1 MEDLYFDKQPFVISF
16 VSVCSGAGKTT
27 LIEKV
32 IELLV
37 QKGYRVGVLKH
48 DAHKFEIDKKGK
60 DSWRFA
66 NAGAQNV
73 IISSKE
79 KLAMISKLDDYISI
93 DKILNLFSDMD
104 IVIIEGFKASI
115 YPKIEVHRK
124 KVSKQLLFLNQD
136 AENSNYIAVAT
147 DERLSGI
154 KNLDI
159 NNPARVATFIESK
172 YKTIK
177 SNNINSNNINSSN
190 INLSNINS
198 SEINTNYLNID
209 EINSDLSKENF
220 NNEFATSVQIEK
232 VINLDA
238 GDINLYDEDLIAEH
252 RLELNIKV
260 KDEVHQHTFF
270 CTPEHMKELIVG
282 HLICSQLINDVE
294 EIKDLQIEKSGD
306 KAYVTIFKENNINEN
321 NIKYNKED
329 NNEKNPV
336 LFNPNIIFESM
347 NRNLSCSKLFCKTGG
362 AHCIGYMDNNGY
374 IGFFEDVGRHNALDK
389 LIGYLYINNIDT
401 KEFAVILSGRLSQ
414 DMVMKCINAKIYMII
429 AKSAPTNLSFEL
441 CRQNDITLVGFVRKN
456 RLNVYNQGSRLQ
468 VFKTDALELLSALP
482 ETTDLKSVRKKVLNE
497 SLFIRNT

>member
-1 MEDLYFDKQPFVISF
+1 MGDLYFDKQPFVISF
-16 VSVCSGAGKTT
+16 VSVCSGSGKTT

-32 IELLV
+32 IEILTN
-37 QKGYRVGVLKH
+37 KGYRVGVLKH

-79 KLAMISKLDDYISI
+79 KLAMISKLDDYICI
-93 DKILNLFSDMD
+93 DKIIKLFVDMD
-104 IVIIEGFKASI
+104 IVIIEGFKSSI

-124 KVSKQLLFLNQD
+124 KVSQELLISKQDNRD
-136 AENSNYIAVAT
+136 SNYIAVAT
-147 DERLSGI
+147 DEQIPGI

-159 NNPARVATFIESK
+159 NNPNEVVNFIESK
-172 YKTIK
+172 HKTIK
-177 SNNINSNNINSSN
+177 SNNINSN
-190 INLSNINS
+190 
-198 SEINTNYLNID
+198 
-209 EINSDLSKENF
+209 LSKENF

-374 IGFFEDVGRHNALDK
+374 IGAFEDVGRHNALDK
-389 LIGYLYINNIDT
+389 LIGYLHINKIDT
-401 KEFAVILSGRLSQ
+401 KELAVILSGRLSQ
-414 DMVMKCINAKIYMII
+414 DMVTKCINAKIYMII
-429 AKSAPTNLSFEL
+429 TKSAPTNLSHEL
-441 CRQNDITLVGFVRKN
+441 CMQNDITLVGFVRKN

-468 VFKTDALELLSALP
+468 VFKTEALALLSTLP
-482 ETTDLKSVRKKVLNE
+482 ETTDLKAVRKKVLNE